1 MADYSQVILIGRLT
15 KDPELRYTPAGVP
28 VADFS
33 VAVNR
38 GGGDDKKADFFDVT
52 AWRQTAEFVSEFL
65 SRGRLVVVQGRPEWD
80 EWEGQDGRRNRRLK
94 VQAAVVRAL
103 DPKPNGNGKADLPPG
118 AEADVTGTPEDEAVL
133 LF

>member
-28 VADFS
+28 VADFA

-38 GGGDDKKADFFDVT
+38 GGGDKKADFFDVV
-52 AWRQTAEFVSEFL
+52 AWRQAAEFASEHL
-65 SRGRLVVVQGRPEWD
+65 AKGRLILVQGRPEWD
-80 EWEGQDGRRNRRLK
+80 EWEGQDGRKNRRLK

-103 DPKPNGNGKADLPPG
+103 DPKPNGAKADNLPPE
-118 AEADVTGTPEDEAVL
+118 AEADVTGTPEDEAAL

>member
-1 MADYSQVILIGRLT
+1 MSMADYSQVILIGRLT

-38 GGGDDKKADFFDVT
+38 GDNKKADFFDVT
-52 AWRQTAEFVSEFL
+52 AWRQAAEFVSEFL
-65 SRGRLVVVQGRPEWD
+65 SKGRLVVVQGRPEWD
-80 EWEGQDGRRNRRLK
+80 EWEGQDGRKNRRLK
-94 VQAAVVRAL
+94 VQASVVRAL
-103 DPKPNGNGKADLPPG
+103 DPKPNGNAKADLPPG
-118 AEADVTGTPEDEAVL
+118 AEADVTGTPEEAAL